1 MKRQWDIEELIEH
14 FTLVEDDLK
23 ILTNKTGA
31 TRLGC
36 AILLK
41 CFQLEGRF
49 PHAKYEIPRSVVDY
63 LAHQLKL
70 DAALF
75 QQYDWEGRTIKLH
88 RAQIRE
94 ELGFREATAA
104 DSDAISAWLVNTH
117 LSRDQHIDHLKA
129 KVLTEFRERKIEPP
143 TADRIE
149 RLIHSAC
156 ATYEQALF
164 ANALQRLSPE
174 TRTRLDALLDRSIQ
188 MEDQD
193 EPADDE
199 PSSTGGPRREVITW
213 RDLKTN
219 PGAVG
224 LESVL
229 SEIDKLRMLSQLALP
244 ADLFGDVSPAVIT
257 LYRQRAA
264 TETLYELR
272 RHPDAT
278 RYTLLAAFC
287 LQRTAEVTD
296 SLVDLL
302 LLVVHRI
309 GARADKRVSKQHIDE
324 ARVDNKPRLLC
335 QVAEAALAHPE
346 ETIREGIF
354 PVMSEATCQAVI
366 TEFKTKGSYQQQV
379 YLHMRS
385 SYRDHYR
392 RMVPLLVNMLQVRS
406 TNTQHQPVV
415 RALDLIKRYAGTP
428 GAYYPAD
435 EEVPLDGVVRAMW
448 RELVVE
454 KKDGE
459 QRINRVNYELCV
471 LDALRDGL
479 RCRELWVEGANKYRN
494 PDDDLPKDF
503 EEKRE
508 EYYKALN
515 LPEKAKAFV
524 ASLQAEMIAALESF
538 DHALPKLAPKVRLL
552 EKNGGWIHLSP
563 LEPQA
568 EPQYLR
574 KLKAEIQR
582 RWGMTNLLDILKE
595 ADLRIGFTQH
605 FKSPASREKL
615 DRETLQK
622 RLLLCLY
629 GLGTNTGIKRVSMG
643 DHGQSYQELLYT
655 RRRYLHQDQLRAA
668 IIDVANAIFQA
679 RLPHIWGEGTT
690 TCASDSTQFGAWDQ
704 NLMTEWHLRYG
715 GKGVMIYWHVEKHA
729 TCIYSQLKTCSS
741 SEVAAMIKGVL
752 RHCTEMKIEKQFV
765 DTHGQNEV
773 AFGFCRLLGFELMPR
788 LKNIY
793 AQRLY
798 RPKSGEP
805 EAYPN
810 LQLILSRPINWDL
823 ITEQY
828 DQMIKYATA
837 LRLGTAETE
846 AILRRFTQTGL
857 QHPTYQ
863 AFAELGKAVK
873 TLFLCRYL
881 ESEALRREIHEGL
894 NVIENWNGANSFI
907 FYGKSGDFA
916 TNRLDEQELAA
927 LSLHLL
933 QICLVYVNTLLIQ
946 QVLSDPRQ
954 FQQMKKEDLRALTP
968 LIYSHVTPYGTFRLD
983 LAERIPIEE
992 ALSA

>member
-14 FTLVEDDLK
+14 FTLVPDDLE
-23 ILTNKTGA
+23 LLANKTGP

-36 AILLK
+36 AIFLK
-41 CFQLEGRF
+41 YFQYEGRF
-49 PHAKYEIPRSVVDY
+49 PAVRQDIPRAVVDY
-63 LAHQLKL
+63 IARQLKVPADL
-70 DAALF
+70 LA
-75 QQYDWEGRTIKLH
+75 QYDWEGRTIKLH
-88 RAQIRE
+88 RMQIRE
-94 ELGFREATAA
+94 HLGYREATTA
-104 DSDAISAWLVNTH
+104 DSEAMSSWLISTH
-117 LSRDQHIDHLKA
+117 LASDQNLDHLKA
-129 KVLTEFRERKIEPP
+129 KVLAEFHERKIEPP
-143 TADRIE
+143 TTDRIE

-156 ATYEQALF
+156 STYEQAFF
-164 ANALQRLSPE
+164 AAVMQRLAPE
-174 TRTRLDALLDRSIQ
+174 TRTRLDALLDRSMQ
-188 MEDQD
+188 VEEQD
-193 EPADDE
+193 ELVDDE
-199 PSSTGGPRREVITW
+199 PSSQDTSRREVITW
-213 RDLKTN
+213 KDLKTN

-224 LESVL
+224 LESVFY
-229 SEIDKLRMLSQLALP
+229 EIDKLRVLAQLDLP
-244 ADLFGDVSPAVIT
+244 ADLFGEASPKVVT

-264 TETLYELR
+264 SETLYELR

-287 LQRTAEVTD
+287 FQRRAEVID

-309 GARADKRVSKQHIDE
+309 GARAEKRVSKLYIDE

-335 QVAEAALAHPE
+335 QVAEAALAHPD
-346 ETIREGIF
+346 ETIRTGIF
-354 PVMSEATCQAVI
+354 PVMSEATCRAVI
-366 TEFKTKGSYQQQV
+366 TEFKSKGSYQEQV
-379 YLHMRS
+379 YLSMRS

-392 RMVPLLVNMLQVRS
+392 RMVPLFVNMLQVRS
-406 TNTQHQPVV
+406 TNTRHQPVV
-415 RALDLIKRYAGTP
+415 RALELIKRYAGIP

-435 EEVPLDGVVRAMW
+435 EEVPIDGVVRAMW
-448 RELVVE
+448 RELVIE
-454 KKDGE
+454 KKEGE

-503 EEKRE
+503 EGKRE
-508 EYYKALN
+508 EYYKALS
-515 LPEKAKAFV
+515 LPEEAKAFV

-538 DHALPKLAPKVRLL
+538 DRALPKLAPKVRIL

-574 KLKAEIQR
+574 KLKAEIHR

-605 FKSPASREKL
+605 FKSPASREAL

-655 RRRYLHQDQLRAA
+655 RRRYLHQDQVRGA
-668 IIDVANAIFQA
+668 IIDIANAIFQV

-773 AFGFCRLLGFELMPR
+773 AFGFCRLLSFELMPR

-798 RPKSGEP
+798 RPKTGEP
-805 EAYPN
+805 EAYPH
-810 LQLILSRPINWDL
+810 LQPILSRPINWDL

-873 TLFLCRYL
+873 TIFLCRYL

-946 QVLSDPRQ
+946 QVLSDPKQ

-983 LAERIPIEE
+983 LTERIPIEE
-992 ALSA
+992 VLSA